1 MSDSRSALLDAAA
14 EEFAR
19 YGLKG
24 ARVQDIVRKAG
35 VNERMIYHHFGSKAG
50 LYVAVLESQLQDLCA
65 ACQPALARSLRMN
78 PYAGMRL
85 VLTSY
90 LDALLARPELVGLLL
105 HEALGGWPT
114 TPQVGT
120 TCVMALRELYRRG
133 QCEGFFHA
141 DCPFEVAC
149 VTLTGVV
156 FAIVLPWKIPAGAP
170 WGQRGV
176 VDTEELRDQ
185 LLRQLLNGMSAS
197 APA

>member
-1 MSDSRSALLDAAA
+1 MADSRSALLGAAA

-50 LYVAVLESQLQDLCA
+50 LHAAVLEFQLQDLCSV
-65 ACQPALARSLRMN
+65 CRPALDRSLEMS

-85 VLTSY
+85 VLASY
-90 LDALLARPELVGLLL
+90 LDALLTRPELVGLLL

-114 TPQVGT
+114 ASRTGATCAVG
-120 TCVMALRELYRRG
+120 
-133 QCEGFFHA
+133 F
-141 DCPFEVAC
+141 
-149 VTLTGVV
+149 
-156 FAIVLPWKIPAGAP
+156 AGAP
-170 WGQRGV
+170 SARAARGCLPGGPSLRGGPRRVDQRALRHHPPAAAVARWEQHGP
-176 VDTEELRDQ
+176 VDASALRDH
-185 LLRQLLNGMSAS
+185 LLRPLLHGMSGP